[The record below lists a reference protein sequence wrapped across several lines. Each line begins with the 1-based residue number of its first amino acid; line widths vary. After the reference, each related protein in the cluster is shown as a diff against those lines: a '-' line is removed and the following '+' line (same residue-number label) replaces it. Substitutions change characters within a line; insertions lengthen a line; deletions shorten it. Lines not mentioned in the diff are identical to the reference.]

1 MRILCVSSLAR
12 AGCGP
17 LYSVFAQLASCS
29 RADAMKGVVTRPSRG
44 LPKCSKRGCAN
55 DAVSH
60 RAKFC
65 AACFTENACVAGRKG
80 RGNTKVGKPKKE
92 AGKRSGVKRSA
103 RYALVV
109 KKEWLDKILFG
120 QKDWEIRGSATA
132 RRGWGHLAESKA
144 GGVLVGRAC
153 VVDCMRIARSMC
165 LERCRHHCVRRVS
178 MVQYRRIF
186 AWVLKGAERYKVPL
200 RYGHSN
206 GAVIWSTAWG
216 E

>member
-1 MRILCVSSLAR
+1 MLGRLGQAAITVQACMSFWRILCVSTLAR

-17 LYSVFAQLASCS
+17 LYSAFVQLASCS

-65 AACFTENACVAGRKG
+65 AACFTENACVAGRMG

-109 KKEWLDKILFG
+109 KKEWLDKILSG
-120 QKDWEIRGSATA
+120 QKDWEIRGSADRSELLAKRRRTRSPSPGPPASALKPPQETA
-132 RRGWGHLAESKA
+132 AP
-144 GGVLVGRAC
+144 
-153 VVDCMRIARSMC
+153 M
-165 LERCRHHCVRRVS
+165 
-178 MVQYRRIF
+178 
-186 AWVLKGAERYKVPL
+186 
-200 RYGHSN
+200 
-206 GAVIWSTAWG
+206 
-216 E
+216 